1 MSLHLVPFGLALG
14 ANPCASLGHVFTQ
27 KDPFFPR
34 QFRKS
39 SLIVEPPISRAFM
52 QTPPRRSGGETFG
65 RICNIFRSGK
75 IKGSEGKIF
84 NNGSYPEDLDGIVFY
99 RLSGMLQNLNI
110 RISRRWKSSSI
121 LKYPRVFSWM
131 TLIIYG

>member
-75 IKGSEGKIF
+75 IKENEGKFLTMAVIQRIWK
-84 NNGSYPEDLDGIVFY
+84 NCLL
-99 RLSGMLQNLNI
+99 LSGMLQNLNI
-110 RISRRWKSSSI
+110 RISRLWKSSSI
-121 LKYPRVFSWM
+121 LEYSRVFSWM